1 MTDRVFSVIKEGA
14 VMPKIFSEREKENI
28 IKGLLETCRQSWT
41 QYGYKKTSVDELC
54 RQVGI
59 SKGAFYIFFDSKE
72 ALFCEVLCCVQKEIF
87 DAASQ
92 VMDQRQDRT
101 GAAEAIKL
109 VYREYAKNNFLYNSN
124 STDFTILT
132 NKLSEEQLQKI
143 LHSNEQSKLL
153 FLEKPYLHLKVDADM
168 AISVIYA
175 LIMSVKIND
184 TIPNHLEV
192 FDFMVDHLI
201 DDIYE

>member
-1 MTDRVFSVIKEGA
+1 
-14 VMPKIFSEREKENI
+14 MPKIFSDREKENI
-28 IKGLLETCRQSWT
+28 VKSLLKTCKQSWT

-72 ALFCEVLCCVQKEIF
+72 ALFCEVLFHVQKEIY

-92 VMDQRQDRT
+92 VMDQRQNRS
-101 GAAEAIKL
+101 GVAEAIKL
-109 VYREYAKNNFLYNSN
+109 VYREYAKNNFLYNSD

-143 LHSNEQSKLL
+143 SQSNEQNKSL
-153 FLEKPYLHLKVDADM
+153 FLEKPYLHLKIDADM

-175 LIMSVKIND
+175 LIMSVKIKD
-184 TIPNHLEV
+184 TVPNHLEV

>member
-1 MTDRVFSVIKEGA
+1 MARSFSD
-14 VMPKIFSEREKENI
+14 REKNNI
-28 IKGLLETCRQSWT
+28 RKYLMDTCKQNWS
-41 QYGYKKTSVDELC
+41 QFGYKKTSVDELC

-101 GAAEAIKL
+101 GVAAAIKL
-109 VYREYAKNNFLYNSN
+109 VYREYAKNNFLYNSD

-132 NKLSEEQLQKI
+132 NKLSEEQLQQVSS
-143 LHSNEQSKLL
+143 SNEQNKSL
-153 FLEKPYLHLKVDADM
+153 FLDKPYLHLKIDADM
-168 AISVIYA
+168 ALSVIYA
-175 LIMSVKIND
+175 LIMSVKIKD
-184 TIPNHLEV
+184 SIPNHLEV

-201 DDIYE
+201 DNIYE

>member
-1 MTDRVFSVIKEGA
+1 
-14 VMPKIFSEREKENI
+14 MPKIFSEREKENI
-28 IKGLLETCRQSWT
+28 VKGLLETCRQSWT
-41 QYGYKKTSVDELC
+41 QYGYKKTSIDELC

-124 STDFTILT
+124 TTDFTILT

-168 AISVIYA
+168 AASVIYA
-175 LIMSVKIND
+175 LIMSVKIKD
-184 TIPNHLEV
+184 TIPNHMEV

>member
-1 MTDRVFSVIKEGA
+1 
-14 VMPKIFSEREKENI
+14 MPKIFSTHEKENI
-28 IKGLLETCRQSWT
+28 VKGLLKACRQSWT

-92 VMDQRQDRT
+92 VMDQRQDKT

-109 VYREYAKNNFLYNSN
+109 VYREYEKNNFLHDAS

-143 LHSNEQSKLL
+143 SHSNERNKTL
-153 FLEKPYLHLKVDADM
+153 FWEKPYLRLRVDADM
-168 AISVIYA
+168 ALSVIYA
-175 LIMSVKIND
+175 LIMSVKIKD
-184 TIPNHLEV
+184 TVPNHLEV

>member
-1 MTDRVFSVIKEGA
+1 MARSFSD
-14 VMPKIFSEREKENI
+14 REKNNI
-28 IKGLLETCRQSWT
+28 RKYLMDTCKQNWS
-41 QYGYKKTSVDELC
+41 QFGYKKTSVDELC

-101 GAAEAIKL
+101 GVAAAIKL
-109 VYREYAKNNFLYNSN
+109 VYREYAKNNFLYNSD

-132 NKLSEEQLQKI
+132 NKLSEEQLQQVSS
-143 LHSNEQSKLL
+143 SNERNKSL
-153 FLEKPYLHLKVDADM
+153 FLDKPYLHLKIDADM
-168 AISVIYA
+168 ALSVIYA
-175 LIMSVKIND
+175 LIMSVKIKD
-184 TIPNHLEV
+184 SIPNHLEV

-201 DDIYE
+201 DNIYE